1 MSIRNKNKDHLREHA
16 GVELVAPVVTP
27 TSGDPLRFW
36 TEHPTENTLID
47 LNPFAAGEYQNPHP
61 RGGGNWAGPFSGRPD
76 MIRELVPAIHARC
89 TLAAQGTTK
98 SYLAMLRAWWRL
110 FDALEATQDQSGQI
124 LTRVESV
131 ADLNALH
138 EAAAHRHNLD
148 PQHFTYFLRCANDAR
163 KICKPRIP
171 DLLWTPPKRSSPVR
185 HLIPEDQARA
195 LKILLK
201 QDWEAVRRTWAHHD
215 AILAEARRR
224 AKFATDPLDA
234 VCRSELP
241 IPLCEKDEYL
251 LKNLEHLQRI
261 QQTTGLLLPS
271 GEQLREGKHPATF
284 SYNGLE
290 VKVMRAII
298 FPTVEEADIAF
309 HLALMGSGW
318 NTSTLARIDASRPD
332 LLFDHPKNASQSVL
346 TFEDDEVTMKADKP
360 RARGK
365 TQYCIALK
373 KHKASPPAIVAA
385 YLERSA
391 PLREQLR
398 RDCDAAKAE
407 LDRLHAMKVDQASI
421 ERQFKKVQRLQ
432 EGCRSVWLYVNIGG
446 NIGWL
451 DWEYW
456 KRYGKTGNLV
466 SYLDRVLDRLNIDRA
481 KRGEPPVAYVTPSD
495 FRDIYAR
502 WVYIQTGG
510 NILAVMLALG
520 HSTPRSTGKYLDNNI
535 FNAENDEH
543 ARRFMTNLFSELK
556 LGRVDLTILAQL
568 VRHGP
573 LTQEML
579 DRLDKYRRLMRSRV
593 GVGCVDPYHPPG
605 DIAPDHRDGKLCGTQ
620 RCLRDCPNA
629 KFLPESLD
637 GIAMRVEEL
646 IVMSD
651 HLPRETWLRCEFPE
665 EIEAG
670 EYLLTGLYM
679 SEIVTAAREKWRGKI
694 ACGEHL
700 IPGLALLIQQE
711 VV

>member
-1 MSIRNKNKDHLREHA
+1 MSIGNKNKDHLKEHA
-16 GVELVAPVVTP
+16 GVELVAPVTAA
-27 TSGDPLRFW
+27 TSDDPLRFW
-36 TEHPTENTLID
+36 TGHPTENTLIN
-47 LNPFAAGEYQNPHP
+47 LYPFAVGESQNPHP
-61 RGGGNWAGPFSGRPD
+61 KGGGNWAGSFGARPD
-76 MIRELVPAIHARC
+76 LIQELAPSIQARC
-89 TLAAQGTTK
+89 TLAAQSTTK

-110 FDALEATQDQSGQI
+110 FDALEATPDQNGQT
-124 LTRVESV
+124 LARVESV

-138 EAAAHRHNLD
+138 EAVAHKRNMD
-148 PQHFTYFLRCANDAR
+148 PQYFNYFLRCANDAR
-163 KICKPRIP
+163 KIFKPRLP
-171 DLLWTPPKRSSPVR
+171 DLLWTPPKRSDPIR
-185 HLIPEDQARA
+185 HMIPDDQARA
-195 LKILLK
+195 LKIILK
-201 QDWEAVRRTWAHHD
+201 QDWEAVRRTWARHD
-215 AILAEARRR
+215 AIRVEAGLR
-224 AKFATDPLDA
+224 ATIASNSIDA
-234 VCRSELP
+234 ICHGEST
-241 IPLCEKDEYL
+241 PLCEEDELL
-251 LKNLEHLQRI
+251 LKHWEHLQRI
-261 QQTTGLLLPS
+261 QQATGLLLPS
-271 GEQLREGKHPATF
+271 GDQLREGQHHTF
-284 SYNGLE
+284 LLCQGLE
-290 VKVMRAII
+290 VNVMRAII

-318 NTSTLARIDASRPD
+318 NPSSLARLNASKPD
-332 LLFDHPKNASQSVL
+332 LLFDHPKNVSQSVL
-346 TFEDDEVTMKADKP
+346 TFEDEEVAMKTDKP
-360 RARGK
+360 RSRGK

-385 YLERSA
+385 YLKRSA
-391 PLREQLR
+391 PLREQLQ

-407 LDRLHAMKVDQASI
+407 LDRLHRMKIDQAAI

-432 EGCRSVWLYVNIGG
+432 EGCRSVWLYVNIIGK
-446 NIGWL
+446 IGWL
-451 DWEYW
+451 DWEQW
-456 KRYGKTGNLV
+456 KRYGKNGSMV
-466 SYLDRVLDRLNIDRA
+466 SYLDRVLDRMNIDRA
-481 KRGEPPVAYVTPSD
+481 KRSEPLVDYVTPSD

-543 ARRFMTNLFSELK
+543 ARRFMTNLFSEIE
-556 LGRVDLTILAQL
+556 LGRIDLTILAQL

-579 DRLDKYRRLMRSRV
+579 DRLDEYRRLMRSRV

-605 DIAPDHRDGKLCGTQ
+605 DIAPGHRDGKLCGTQ

-629 KFLPESLD
+629 KYLPESLD

-651 HLPRETWLRCEFPE
+651 HLPRETWLRGEFPE
-665 EIEAG
+665 ELEAG
-670 EYLLTGLYM
+670 EYLLTELYV